1 MANAV
6 AFDSSTYGDRVLE
19 YVREQILSGHY
30 LPGQRISEVELAE
43 ALGISRS
50 PIREAFRRLATEGL
64 LRIAPYKGVTV
75 ATFDETTV
83 RELFELREA
92 VEGMAAGLAAQRADP
107 EQLDEME
114 RLLEATRRSLDDREG
129 SGYPHDHDYHR
140 LIVAMSG
147 NKMLEQKALE
157 INAQV
162 VLARSLSGSYGDRAT
177 HALEEHVAL
186 FQAIKERNAELA
198 EQCMRRH
205 IRLSLQHTLEIL
217 DAIVD
222 EDD

>member
-64 LRIAPYKGVTV
+64 VHIAPYKGATV
-75 ATFDETTV
+75 ATFDEETV

-92 VEGMAAGLAAQRADP
+92 VEGMAAGLAAQRAKEDQLGEM
-107 EQLDEME
+107 EQLLD
-114 RLLEATRRSLDDREG
+114 ATRRSLGGREG

-147 NKMLEQKALE
+147 NRMLEQKALE

-162 VLARSLSGSYGDRAT
+162 ILARSLSGSYGDRAAR
-177 HALEEHVAL
+177 ALEEHAAI
-186 FQAIKERNAELA
+186 FEAIKAGDAELA
-198 EQCMRRH
+198 EQRMRRH
-205 IRLSLQHTLEIL
+205 IRASLQHTLEVL
-217 DAIVD
+217 DSIGDDD
-222 EDD
+222 E